1 MFGRSSLIAPLLL
14 ALPLSLSAQDHRTF
28 AFAEDDRGR
37 IGLMVQL
44 KANAERDKTGALVDD
59 VIPDSPADKAGIEEG
74 DLITKFNG
82 VALGGIKSADEEE
95 SGPGRK
101 LLSLA
106 RKLEPGDT
114 VKLEYRHGSDTKQAT
129 LVAERLGPSWAGMR
143 MRLPDLPPMPDMR
156 RFEFGSG
163 PEGFGLFYE
172 HDVLGL
178 QLVDVNPELGEYFG
192 TKEGVLVVRSPKDSS
207 TGLKAG
213 DVILAID
220 GRSVQSASRAIRIL
234 QSYDP
239 GEKPKLEVMRQKK
252 RMTLTWTVPERKEGW
267 HWRAPKHME
276 SHSGEPAEAGQP
288 AGGLRA

>member
-14 ALPLSLSAQDHRTF
+14 ALPFSLSAQDHRTF
-28 AFAEDDRGR
+28 AFADDDRGR

-59 VIPDSPADKAGIEEG
+59 VVPDSPADDAGIKEG
-74 DLITKFNG
+74 DIVSKFNG
-82 VALGGIKSADEEE
+82 VALGGIKSADEDE

-101 LLSLA
+101 LVSLA

-114 VKLEYRHGSDTKQAT
+114 VKLEYRRGNDTKQVT

-143 MRLPDLPPMPDMR
+143 MRLPDLPRMPDIR
-156 RFEFGSG
+156 QFEFGSG
-163 PEGFGLFYE
+163 PDGWGMFYE
-172 HDVLGL
+172 RNAMGL

-207 TGLKAG
+207 LGLRGG

-220 GRSVQSASRAIRIL
+220 GRSVRSTSQAMRIL
-234 QSYDP
+234 RSYDP
-239 GEKPKLEVMRQKK
+239 GEKPKLDVMRQKK
-252 RMTLTWTVPERKEGW
+252 RITVTWTVSERKERLHRRSPG
-267 HWRAPKHME
+267 HME
-276 SHSGEPAEAGQP
+276 SHRGDPKAGQP
-288 AGGLRA
+288 TAAVPS

>member
-14 ALPLSLSAQDHRTF
+14 ALPLALSAQDHRTF
-28 AFAEDDRGR
+28 AFAQDDRGR

-59 VIPDSPADKAGIEEG
+59 VVPDSPADKAGLEEG
-74 DLITKFNG
+74 DLITRFNG
-82 VALGGIKSADEEE
+82 VALGGIKSADEDE

-114 VKLEYRHGSDTKQAT
+114 VKLEYRHGNDTKQAT

-163 PEGFGLFYE
+163 PDGFGLFYE
-172 HDVLGL
+172 HNVLGL
-178 QLVDVNPELGEYFG
+178 QLVDVSPELGEYFG
-192 TKEGVLVVRSPKDSS
+192 TKEGVLVVRTPKDSS
-207 TGLKAG
+207 LGLKGG
-213 DVILAID
+213 DVILAVD
-220 GRSVQSASRAIRIL
+220 GRSVQTASRAMRIL

-267 HWRAPKHME
+267 HRRPPKHME

>member
-14 ALPLSLSAQDHRTF
+14 ALPFSVSAQDHRTF
-28 AFAEDDRGR
+28 AFAQDDRGR

-59 VIPDSPADKAGIEEG
+59 VVPDSPADDAGIKEG
-74 DLITKFNG
+74 DIVTKFNG
-82 VALGGIKSADEEE
+82 VALGGIKSADEDE

-114 VKLEYRHGSDTKQAT
+114 VKLEYRRGNDTKQVA

-143 MRLPDLPPMPDMR
+143 MRLPDLPPMPDIR

-163 PEGFGLFYE
+163 PDGWGMFYE
-172 HDVLGL
+172 RNAMGL

-207 TGLKAG
+207 LGLRGG

-220 GRSVQSASRAIRIL
+220 GRSVRSTSQAMRIL
-234 QSYDP
+234 RSYDP
-239 GEKPKLEVMRQKK
+239 GEKPKLDVMRQKK
-252 RMTLTWTVPERKEGW
+252 RITLTWTVPERKERW
-267 HWRAPKHME
+267 HRHSPGHME
-276 SHSGEPAEAGQP
+276 SHRGDPKAGQP
-288 AGGLRA
+288 TAAVPS